1 MDTPR
6 PSGASRLRSWSSAS
20 GAAQS
25 KIIDLLVDNV
35 VNVLAVAAAVLLF
48 LHGPVVTLVIG
59 ALLGAAAL
67 GALGWLLRRASA
79 RGVDLLAAR
88 PAQRMVLLLV
98 VAGGYLLRRPDE
110 VAWIWLGTGLA
121 LLAVLTESTGK
132 ALLAKTEPVA
142 VHLPGVRAVPPP
154 PFPPGWATVATL
166 LAIAVGGLLA
176 LVAAPGWA
184 WFAVLVVCTLPT
196 WALLVHAA
204 RANAISKRSA
214 AAVRP
219 ALERYQPEFVVYYG
233 GVQGARY
240 QLGMW
245 LPYLERLGR
254 PFVVITRNAETVP
267 VITRLTRAPVLVPRL
282 HSVLGNLDQMVVGSM
297 KAAFYVQGSPANLT
311 FQRYRK
317 LTHVWLNHGDSDKA
331 ANFGAR
337 HATYDR
343 VFVAGQQ
350 GVERYAAHGVNVP
363 PERFA
368 VVGRPQIENIQVRDH
383 PLPAG
388 TPRTVLYA
396 PTWRGGRP
404 STDYSS
410 LRLGDAI
417 VSALLERGS
426 TVIFR
431 PHPLSYGEPED
442 AATIRQI
449 QHRLQRDQAVT
460 GRQHVW
466 GRPAETDWD
475 VAACINASDALVT
488 DVSSVAAD
496 YLASGKPFA
505 MVAVR
510 AKGAKFRR
518 EFPMARVACV
528 IEKDLSTLSWALDQL
543 HGDDPLAADRRAY
556 RRHCLG
562 DQLGADAPKEFLRVA
577 GEIVAGK
584 SATDRKTA
592 GQRAAREEPAGD
604 KAAGEE
610 AAGDMG
616 AEREQ
621 VAGRRTP
628 PRPAD
633 LAVATDG
640 DHR

>member
-6 PSGASRLRSWSSAS
+6 PTRTSRLRSWSSVS

-25 KIIDLLVDNV
+25 KIMDLLVDNV

-48 LHGPVVTLVIG
+48 VDGPLPTLVVG
-59 ALLGAAAL
+59 ALLGASAL
-67 GALGWLLRRASA
+67 GALGWLLRRECE
-79 RGVDLLAAR
+79 RGVDLLAVR

-121 LLAVLTESTGK
+121 LLAVLTESTGR

-154 PFPPGWATVATL
+154 PFPPGWAAAATL
-166 LAIAVGGLLA
+166 VEIAVGGLLA

-184 WFAVLVVCTLPT
+184 WFAVLAVGTFAT
-196 WALLVHAA
+196 WALLVHAS
-204 RANAISKRSA
+204 RANSISKRSA

-233 GVQGARY
+233 GVQGAGY

-267 VITRLTRAPVLVPRL
+267 VITRLTSAPVLVPRL
-282 HSVLGNLDQMVVGSM
+282 HSALGNLDQMVVGSM

-343 VFVAGQQ
+343 IFVAGQQ

-368 VVGRPQIENIQVRDH
+368 VVGRPQIEHIEVRDH
-383 PLPAG
+383 PLPPG
-388 TPRTVLYA
+388 SPRTVLYA

-449 QHRLQRDQAVT
+449 QHRLQRDQSAS
-460 GRQHVW
+460 GRRHVW
-466 GRPAETDWD
+466 GRAAETDWD

-505 MVAVR
+505 MVAIR
-510 AKGAKFRR
+510 AKGPKFRR
-518 EFPMARVACV
+518 EFPMARVAYV

-577 GEIVAGK
+577 GQIVAGK
-584 SATDRKTA
+584 T
-592 GQRAAREEPAGD
+592 AARDKDPRDKDPGD
-604 KAAGEE
+604 KAGDDTV
-610 AAGDMG
+610 AGDLSVG
-616 AEREQ
+616 EDR
-621 VAGRRTP
+621 VAGRATS
-628 PRPAD
+628 PRQAD
-633 LAVATDG
+633 LAVTPDG